1 MVNCACVLTQG
12 FSIARPRAK
21 MARARAWA
29 VNFARRAG
37 GSRGRGGG
45 GACAPEPA
53 ALPRRPASGS
63 HTARQSPEAGGRAG
77 GAGSYRYRAVPAP
90 ARRGLPRV
98 GEGEGRR
105 RRPTAEQALRL
116 SPARRRRWRPR
127 SPPLEGGPRRRMPR
141 RRAARGL
148 GPVGSAAGLRRRCCR
163 CGHAVL
169 SGRGVGVPPPRATA
183 GRAGRRPSA
192 ATRRKRREALHS
204 RGSRARLPW

>member
-1 MVNCACVLTQG
+1 MRFDTGVFNRPP
-12 FSIARPRAK
+12 ARK
-21 MARARAWA
+21 NGARARVGRQFSA
-29 VNFARRAG
+29 ARR
-37 GSRGRGGG
+37 RVEGRGGG

-53 ALPRRPASGS
+53 DLPRRPASGS

-77 GAGSYRYRAVPAP
+77 GAGWYWYRAVHAP

-148 GPVGSAAGLRRRCCR
+148 GPVGSAAGVRRRCCR

-169 SGRGVGVPPPRATA
+169 SGRGVPPPRATA

-204 RGSRARLPW
+204 RDSRARLPW